1 MLLHYRSKSFPNCPT
16 FQHNLCMNMTY
27 LNLSLDKCMWILSK
41 MPNANAYIDYWL
53 NGNVSFMRFLL
64 KPHCTI
70 SFMCSTDFL
79 EFYKMDTYIY
89 MEITKDTRSTYF
101 LWNDYFIPFGRQF
114 WIFVV
119 STNGSHSP
127 ALFLADY
134 KTLFTNNQKFK
145 TARQR
150 VW

>member
-1 MLLHYRSKSFPNCPT
+1 MLLHYRSKSFPNCLT
-16 FQHNLCMNMTY
+16 FQHNLCMNLTY

-53 NGNVSFMRFLL
+53 NGNVSFVRFLL

-70 SFMCSTDFL
+70 SFMCTDFL

-101 LWNDYFIPFGRQF
+101 LSNYYFMFHTLWQTVLNICCVNKWPQ
-114 WIFVV
+114 
-119 STNGSHSP
+119 
-127 ALFLADY
+127 LAP
-134 KTLFTNNQKFK
+134 
-145 TARQR
+145 TA
-150 VW
+150 